1 MVRARQSGKPL
12 PIMAKQCLTFAQ
24 LPEDDAAFLE
34 FLATT
39 GDVWLRGYSDTAR
52 QPQFPPLP
60 ITEFLQ
66 RYGAKLTNDG
76 YLAVYLG
83 FEPDIVRPP
92 SYSLRYTEGGKRQTT
107 NRVDAQLALLIAYH
121 RGGIMKS
128 GLLELSSIGY
138 RTHTTKKPKEFL
150 SWARRVVGWW
160 EKRASETVPLFNRT
174 DLGHAT
180 PAAKAA
186 NLAGRKIA

>member
-1 MVRARQSGKPL
+1 MARGRQTGKQP

-39 GDVWLRGYSDTAR
+39 GAVWLRACGDTAR
-52 QPQFPPLP
+52 KPKYPPLP
-60 ITEFLQ
+60 IAEFLQ
-66 RYGAKLTNDG
+66 RYGAQLTKDG

-83 FEPDIVRPP
+83 FEQDIVRPP

-107 NRVDAQLALLIAYH
+107 NRVDDQLALLIAYH
-121 RGGIMKS
+121 RGSIMKS

-138 RTHTTKKPKEFL
+138 RTHATKKPTEFL
-150 SWARRVVGWW
+150 SWARRVLRWW

-186 NLAGRKIA
+186 SLAGRPIA

>member
-1 MVRARQSGKPL
+1 MARGRQTGKQL

-39 GDVWLRGYSDTAR
+39 GDVWMRACGDTAR
-52 QPQFPPLP
+52 KPKFPPLP
-60 ITEFLQ
+60 LAEFLQ
-66 RYGAKLTNDG
+66 RHGTQLTNDG
-76 YLAVYLG
+76 CLAVYLG
-83 FEPDIVRPP
+83 FEQDIVRPP

-107 NRVDAQLALLIAYH
+107 NRVDDQLALLIAYR
-121 RGGIMKS
+121 RGSIMQS

-138 RTHTTKKPKEFL
+138 RTHVTKKPKEFL

-174 DLGHAT
+174 DLGRAT

-186 NLAGRKIA
+186 SLSGRNIA

>member
-1 MVRARQSGKPL
+1 MARGRAAGKRL
-12 PIMAKQCLTFAQ
+12 PIMAKQCLAFAQ

-39 GDVWLRGYSDTAR
+39 GDVWMRACGDTAR
-52 QPQFPPLP
+52 KPKFPPLP
-60 ITEFLQ
+60 IAEFLQ
-66 RYGAKLTNDG
+66 RYAAELTKDG

-83 FEPDIVRPP
+83 FEQDIVRPP

-107 NRVDAQLALLIAYH
+107 NRVDDQLALLIAYR
-121 RGGIMKS
+121 RGSIMQS

-138 RTHTTKKPKEFL
+138 RTHVTKKPKEFL
-150 SWARRVVGWW
+150 SWARRILRWW
-160 EKRASETVPLFNRT
+160 EKRASETVPLFCRT

-186 NLAGRKIA
+186 SLSGRNIA

>member
-1 MVRARQSGKPL
+1 MARGRQAGKQL

-39 GDVWLRGYSDTAR
+39 GDVWMRGYGDTAR
-52 QPQFPPLP
+52 QPKFPPLP
-60 ITEFLQ
+60 IAEFLQ
-66 RYGAKLTNDG
+66 RPGPQLTNDA

-83 FEPDIVRPP
+83 FEQDIVRPP
-92 SYSLRYTEGGKRQTT
+92 SFSIRYTEGGKRQTT
-107 NRVDAQLALLIAYH
+107 NRVDDDLALLIAYH

-128 GLLELSSIGY
+128 GLLELSTIGY
-138 RTHTTKKPKEFL
+138 QTHGTQKPREFL

-174 DLGHAT
+174 DLGRAT